1 MAGPVSLREL
11 LMGASAWLGSESPG
25 GPSAEGGGNAAA
37 APEPPWREDEICV
50 VGIFGKTALRLNSE
64 KFSLVNTVCDRQVF
78 PLFHHQD
85 PGDPGPGIKT
95 KPVSVGEAGGAGDPG
110 AAAGDSLRGG
120 MATAEGNRAEPGPQD
135 FSLLQAYYNQE
146 SKVLYLILTSI
157 CDNSQLLRACR
168 ALQSGEAGGGLSL
181 PHAETHEFWKHQ
193 EKLQCLSL
201 LYLFSVCHILLL
213 VHPTCSFDITY
224 DRVFRAL
231 DGLRQKV
238 LPLLKTISLDCP
250 WGIFCTTSGLWSS

>member
-11 LMGASAWLGSESPG
+11 LVGASAWLGSESPG
-25 GPSAEGGGNAAA
+25 GPSAEGGGNAAGT
-37 APEPPWREDEICV
+37 PEPPWREDEICV

-95 KPVSVGEAGGAGDPG
+95 KAVSVGEAGGAGDPG

-120 MATAEGNRAEPGPQD
+120 IAMAEGNRAEPSPQD

-238 LPLLKTISLDCP
+238 LPLLSKYAEWYQIPNSINGCP
-250 WGIFCTTSGLWSS
+250 LLF